1 MRDILVTGG
10 AGKLGAV
17 VVAKLAAQ
25 GQRAR
30 ILTHSGAASPVAGA
44 EVVVGDLATGSGLAA
59 ALADIR
65 VVIHAASN
73 SQQPQAADVDGT
85 RHLLAAAQAGGL
97 QPHII
102 YVSIVGV
109 DRSTAPYYMAKAA
122 AETLTR
128 QSGLPW
134 SILRATQFHGFVAN
148 LLRSLG
154 IDTQAEVA
162 VPEGVRFQSI
172 DMGEVAAR
180 LLALAQGEPLRAI
193 EEIGGPQ
200 ILTVEEMASAYLSA
214 RGRVASVLPTPI
226 HGAPWDGF
234 RNDAILTPEHAIG
247 VVSWEQYLHR
257 PTAN

>member
-25 GQRAR
+25 GLQAR

-44 EVVVGDLATGSGLAA
+44 EVVVGDLTTGSGLAA
-59 ALADIR
+59 ALAGIR

-73 SQQPQAADVDGT
+73 SQQAQAVDVDGA
-85 RHLLAAAQAGGL
+85 RHLLAAAQANGL

-102 YVSIVGV
+102 NVSIVGV
-109 DRSTAPYYMAKAA
+109 DRATTPYYMAKAA
-122 AETLTR
+122 ADTLVR

-134 SILRATQFHGFVAN
+134 TTLRATQFHGFIAG

-162 VPEGVRFQSI
+162 TPEGVRLQSI

-180 LLALAQGEPLRAI
+180 LVALAQGEPLRAI
-193 EEIGGPQ
+193 EEMGGPQ
-200 ILTVEEMASAYLSA
+200 VLTLEEMASAYLSV
-214 RGRVASVLPTPI
+214 RGRAATVRPAPI
-226 HGAPWDGF
+226 HGSPWDGF
-234 RNDAILTPEHAIG
+234 RNSAILTPDHAVG
-247 VVSWEQYLHR
+247 VVTWEQYLR
-257 PTAN
+257 RLKAT